1 MVANQEKFQVLLLKP
16 KNKNKENFKIQ
27 IQDKVLQ
34 NTQTVKLLGVTID
47 QNLTFKNHITNLC
60 TSTKN
65 KLKALQRIRKY
76 LTLEQTKI
84 IANAFIYSQFN
95 YCNIIWMF
103 CSKSE
108 NRQIEDIQKRILRCI
123 YKEENGTFNHLIE
136 KYKELSIH
144 ERNVQSLML
153 LIYRKINNLSPEL
166 IAESFKEKNTKYSL
180 RSKSTLQLP
189 KTCKTT
195 RFGTNSIVFK
205 GSLLWNGLPNMYKEI
220 KTETTF
226 KEKLLRKFTF
236 LDYTMVS
243 YVGED
248 LRKVLLERFEKQK
261 TVKVIHASPSNK
273 NFPLFYDPI
282 TRDLQLG

>member
-1 MVANQEKFQVLLLKP
+1 MKP
-16 KNKNKENFKIQ
+16 KNKNIEKFKIQ

-60 TSTKN
+60 TSAKN

-76 LTLEQTKI
+76 LTLEQTKM

-144 ERNVQSLML
+144 EPVT
-153 LIYRKINNLSPEL
+153 YVTNLPH
-166 IAESFKEKNTKYSL
+166 N
-180 RSKSTLQLP
+180 Q
-189 KTCKTT
+189 
-195 RFGTNSIVFK
+195 
-205 GSLLWNGLPNMYKEI
+205 
-220 KTETTF
+220 
-226 KEKLLRKFTF
+226 
-236 LDYTMVS
+236 
-243 YVGED
+243 
-248 LRKVLLERFEKQK
+248 
-261 TVKVIHASPSNK
+261 
-273 NFPLFYDPI
+273 
-282 TRDLQLG
+282 